1 MSMTTDTTKTLTL
14 DDVQRRVDEWI
25 TTIGVRYFSPLTNT
39 AILAEETGE
48 VARIMARRHGDQSS
62 KPSDNRDL
70 ADELADL
77 LWVLTAIANQ
87 EGINLAEA
95 FMNNLRKK
103 SIRDRERH
111 RSNPKLTDNQ
121 NSTNKTKQ

>member
-1 MSMTTDTTKTLTL
+1 MNMTTDTTKTLTL

-48 VARIMARRHGDQSS
+48 VARIMARRHGDQSF